1 MIVVAALIERDGRF
15 LIGRRRPDQA
25 HPLKWEFAGGKVEAG
40 EEPRAALARELWEE
54 LEIRAAI
61 GPELAR
67 YEYAY
72 EAKPPIELI
81 FYRVIGFPGTPRN
94 RIFESIEWVSRR
106 ELATRDFLEGDTEF
120 VKGLSGSAST

>member
-81 FYRVIGFPGTPRN
+81 FYRVIGFAGTPRN